1 MDEVDP
7 SSPRQP
13 GRHGSE
19 RERSQ
24 VMSGHARRVAALLAA
39 VVAISLLH
47 VFTSPRH
54 VLLHALYE
62 YLYYAPIVAAAYWYG
77 ASGGLL
83 TALAASLAYVPHI
96 QTAWADNDA
105 YAASQYAQV
114 VAFHL
119 LGGFVGLL
127 MTSQKRLTARYRDAA
142 TTLEARHRELQES
155 QEQLRRA
162 ERLSALGEIAAGLAH
177 ELRNPLAGV
186 RGALDIVTSR
196 LQPATPEAEFG
207 RVATTELERL
217 GRLLEEFLAYAR
229 PRPPR
234 LQASALQPV
243 IDRVMALLVTE
254 AERRHVQLVA
264 DGSAPAVS
272 LDVDPEQI
280 TQVLFNVV
288 LNAIQAS
295 PDGGRVVITQSAAGA
310 HVILCIDDEGP
321 GIPVEHVPRIF
332 EPFFTSKHRGT
343 GLGLAVSQRIVAAHG
358 GTIEVQPRVPTGT
371 SIRVHLPLGTL
382 HARSSYGSSSA
393 SHA

>member
-1 MDEVDP
+1 MDGADP

-13 GRHGSE
+13 DRAGSE
-19 RERSQ
+19 RDRPQ
-24 VMSGHARRVAALLAA
+24 VISDHAKRVAALLAA
-39 VVAISLLH
+39 VAAVSLLH
-47 VFTSPRH
+47 VLTSPRH

-83 TALAASLAYVPHI
+83 TALAASLAYIPHI
-96 QTAWADNDA
+96 QTAWADNEA
-105 YAASQYAQV
+105 YTASQYAQV

-119 LGGFVGLL
+119 LGGLVGLL

-142 TTLEARHRELQES
+142 TTSDARHRDLQES
-155 QEQLRRA
+155 QEHLRRA

-196 LQPATPEAEFG
+196 LQPATPEAEFA

-243 IDRVMALLVTE
+243 VDRVTALLATE
-254 AERRHVQLVA
+254 AERRHVQLVV

-272 LDVDPEQI
+272 LEIDTEQI
-280 TQVLFNVV
+280 TQVVFNVV

-295 PDGGRVVITQSAAGA
+295 PDGGRVLIRHFAAGA
-310 HVILCIDDEGP
+310 FVVLSVDDEGC
-321 GIPVEHVPRIF
+321 GIPVEHVSRIF

-343 GLGLAVSQRIVAAHG
+343 GLGLAVSHRIVGAHG
-358 GTIEVQPRVPTGT
+358 GTIQVEPRVPTGT

-382 HARSSYGSSSA
+382 HAESSYGPASA
-393 SHA
+393 AHA